1 MKKRDLWLAVGL
13 AVELLGCAARAPQ
26 RPVGLPAEASWVGT
40 RKGGAFILIGDKDR
54 DGWKVKIYDD
64 RSGAIKAEGLFTL
77 RGGIGRAELS
87 NSEVVS
93 YDGSALHLSDGAVLA
108 PKPAR

>member
-1 MKKRDLWLAVGL
+1 MKKQDLALAVIL

-26 RPVGLPAEASWVGT
+26 KPAGLPAEASWVGT
-40 RKGGAFILIGDKDR
+40 RKGGAFILIGPKDR
-54 DGWKVKIYDD
+54 DGWKVKVFDD
-64 RSGAIKAEGLFTL
+64 HTGAIRADGLFTL

-93 YDGSALHLSDGAVLA
+93 YDGHALHLADGALLA
-108 PKPAR
+108 PKTAN